1 MTVLDIN
8 NVTKRFHAEPV
19 LERISCKINRG
30 EKIGLIGENGCGKS
44 TLLKMIAGIE
54 EISAGTITRPTGA
67 TVGYLAQEMEYD
79 EERTVYQ
86 EILQVFSR
94 IRALAEELRGLEQI
108 MAGSQGEEREQQRAM
123 ERYSHLSTEFEQLG
137 GYTYEHRI
145 DAVLE
150 GLRIADK
157 KERRIA
163 SLSGGEKNV
172 VALARILLQEP
183 DMLLLDEPA
192 NHLDFEGL
200 EWLEGFLKNYD
211 RTVILVSHNR
221 YLLDRI
227 IGSILEIENTRIAR
241 YAGNY
246 SWYRAEKMKK
256 LLEQQAAY
264 QSQQKEIRRLEE
276 MITRFER
283 WASMTDD
290 PRQARRARNK
300 QRSLDRMDK
309 IDRPDLDGRRIDP
322 EFAASSRAGQIALQ
336 VNGYNKSFGDRVIF
350 AAADLHLS
358 FGDRVGLLGPNGT
371 GKSTL
376 FKEIVEEAAWD
387 HPVLRIGPQIR
398 IGYYAQEH
406 ETLHP
411 ERTIMRELLELPG
424 VTRDRAFGVL
434 SRFLFGWDDM
444 DRIVGTLS
452 GGEKSRVQLARLMLS
467 DVNFLLLD
475 EPTNHLDIF
484 SREKVEEA
492 LEEFEGSILVISHD
506 RYFLDRIVHRIV
518 EVDNPILKE
527 YAGDFTYFWRKK
539 KEATATE
546 SSPPVQKRKQPVAD
560 REKKRSVDRQKKRS
574 AGDRKSPS
582 LAKPK
587 DQREAREIEI
597 RIEGL
602 EAEKLQLEADMAA
615 AYREKDYKR
624 GDKLTRTLRR
634 LETDVDR
641 LYEQWEKASG

>member
-8 NVTKRFHAEPV
+8 NVSKHFHAEPV
-19 LERISCKINRG
+19 LERLSCKINRG
-30 EKIGLIGENGCGKS
+30 EKVGLIGENGCGKS
-44 TLLKMIAGIE
+44 TLLKMIAGVE
-54 EISAGTITRPTGA
+54 NISSGTITRPTGA

-94 IRALAEELRGLEQI
+94 IRQLADELRNLEEV
-108 MAGSQGEEREQQRAM
+108 MASPAEEEREQQRTM
-123 ERYSHLSTEFEQLG
+123 ERYSHLSTEFERLG
-137 GYTYEHRI
+137 GYTYEYRI

-183 DMLLLDEPA
+183 DILLLDEPA

-200 EWLEGFLKNYD
+200 EWLESFLKNYD

-221 YLLDRI
+221 YLLDRVVD
-227 IGSILEIENTRIAR
+227 SILEIEHRRITR

-276 MITRFER
+276 MIARFEH

-300 QRSLDRMDK
+300 QRMLDKMEK

-336 VNGYNKSFGDRVIF
+336 VKGYDKSFGDRVIF

-387 HPVLRIGPQIR
+387 HPVLRVGPQIR

-518 EVDNPILKE
+518 EVDNPKLKE
-527 YAGDFTYFWRKK
+527 YAGDFTYFWGKK
-539 KEATATE
+539 KEATAARQ
-546 SSPPVQKRKQPVAD
+546 SPPTQKRKQPI
-560 REKKRSVDRQKKRS
+560 VDRKKKRS
-574 AGDRKSPS
+574 ADQREKRLAGGGRSPS
-582 LAKPK
+582 LAKRKDPK
-587 DQREAREIEI
+587 EIGEIET

-602 EAEKLQLEADMAA
+602 EAEKLQLEGEVAA
-615 AYREKDYKR
+615 AYREKNYKR
-624 GDKLTRTLRR
+624 GDKLTRDLRR
-634 LETDVDR
+634 LETDIDR
-641 LYEQWEKASG
+641 LYAQWERGSA